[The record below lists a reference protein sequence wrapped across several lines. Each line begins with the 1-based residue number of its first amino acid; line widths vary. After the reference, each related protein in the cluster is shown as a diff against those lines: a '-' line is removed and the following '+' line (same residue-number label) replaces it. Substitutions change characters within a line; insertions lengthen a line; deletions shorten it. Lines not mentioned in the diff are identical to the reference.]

1 MQMAL
6 TIDIYFS
13 LARQSAGV
21 TWVVAGAA
29 AVGRAGAGEGVVR
42 PTAGDFPVT
51 IFFPL
56 SFLEKPI

>member
-29 AVGRAGAGEGVVR
+29 AVGRAGAGEGVLR
-42 PTAGDFPVT
+42 PTAGVFPVT
-51 IFFPL
+51 KKKSL
-56 SFLEKPI
+56 LFLEKQI